1 MLPRVDLIRA
11 GDTSWL
17 LMNSPDLI
25 SDHIR
30 KKGVWGENELFVCR
44 LFLQGIHDGIVIDAG
59 ANLGGF
65 TVPVARELMGTN
77 GRVYSFEPQRVVF
90 QQLCAN
96 IFLNRIDN
104 VYCQNVAL
112 GDVSEEVLIPELN
125 HELSQNVGQFSMDR
139 TIRDNMAKEAEAGRN
154 RPNYN
159 APERGM
165 FTVPKRPLDDFGL
178 YDRVAFI
185 KVDVE
190 GCELEVFKG
199 SVVTLEKN
207 NFPPLLYELWENI
220 GWYAEKAKETVGFL
234 TRLGYTFERIG
245 EDVLAQHPKHPRKCL
260 VNRNQNTVNLQM
272 VQG

>member
-17 LMNSPDLI
+17 LMNSPD
-25 SDHIR
+25 HILDFVR
-30 KKGVWGENELFVCR
+30 RNGFWGNNEVVICR
-44 LFLQGIHDGIVIDAG
+44 LFLQGTQGAIVIDAG

-65 TVPVARELMGTN
+65 TVPVAKELMGGN
-77 GRVYSFEPQRVVF
+77 GKVYSFEPQRVVF

-104 VYCQNVAL
+104 VYSQNVAL
-112 GDVSEEVLIPELN
+112 GEASEFISIPELDF
-125 HELSQNVGQFSMDR
+125 ELSQNVGGFSIDKA
-139 TIRDNMAKEAEAGRN
+139 IRENVVKDAEAGRN
-154 RPNYN
+154 FANFN
-159 APERGM
+159 ATDKGM
-165 FTVPKRPLDDFGL
+165 YAVQKRPLDDFGL
-178 YDRVAFI
+178 YDKVAFI
-185 KVDVE
+185 KIDVE
-190 GCELEVFKG
+190 GYELEVFKG

-207 NFPPLLYELWENI
+207 NFPPLLYEVWENVP
-220 GWYAEKAKETVGFL
+220 WYSEKAIETAGFL
-234 TRLGYTFERIG
+234 TTLGYTFERIG